1 MLTDSVVMVPGAEI
15 KNAHAESGLI
25 FPDIPSIGRLFYL
38 TETTGVYQVGLYV
51 FDGITWQT
59 SDISSVVAGTGIVG
73 GEKQDKLQLVSIIIM

>member
-51 FDGITWQT
+51 FDGIT
-59 SDISSVVAGTGIVG
+59 
-73 GEKQDKLQLVSIIIM
+73 